1 MKILVTG
8 ANGTVGA
15 DLVSSLSK
23 KNFVYAF
30 FRTYNLAVKKIKN
43 KNIKWVRQDLKNKIK
58 NNFKPDIVIHSVVT
72 HPFAKKNSLKDYID
86 SNIISLKNV
95 VDFVTKKK
103 VKYFIYL
110 SSFQVYGKVNNSQL
124 DENTAINKPTILGA
138 TKLLGE
144 KIIQSQKLN
153 YVIIRLPGVVSY
165 LNKDPRRPW
174 INKIINNLKSNKK
187 IEIYNSNKLFNNFID
202 TSELYRFIEH
212 IIKHRLFNKKIVNL
226 SATTPKKLGE
236 IIKFLKKKLNSK
248 SKIVFKKEKTV
259 SYYIS
264 NKKLKKIFAFNTLST
279 NKLLFKL
286 IK

>member
-1 MKILVTG
+1 MKIMITG
-8 ANGTVGA
+8 ANGTIGT
-15 DLVSSLSK
+15 DLVDQFSK
-23 KNFVYAF
+23 NNEVFAF
-30 FRTYNLAVKKIKN
+30 YRTYNLAVKKVKN
-43 KNIKWVRQDLKNKIK
+43 KNIKWIRQDLKNEIK
-58 NNFKPDIVIHSVVT
+58 NNFKPDVIIHSVVT
-72 HPFAKKNSLKDYID
+72 HPFAKKNSLKDYIN

-95 VDFVTKKK
+95 VDFAIKKK

-124 DENTAINKPTILGA
+124 DENTVINKPTILGA

-144 KIIQSQKLN
+144 KIIQSQKFN
-153 YVIIRLPGVVSY
+153 YIIIRLPGVVSY

-174 INKIINNLKSNKK
+174 INKIINDLKSNRK

-202 TSELYRFIEH
+202 TGEIYRFIEH
-212 IIKHRLFNKKIVNL
+212 IIKHRLFNEKIVNL
-226 SATTPKKLGE
+226 SANTPKKLGE
-236 IIKFLKKKLNSK
+236 IIKFLKKNLNSK

-264 NKKLKKIFAFNTLST
+264 NKKLKKIFAFNTLSA
-279 NKLLFKL
+279 NKLLFNL